1 MHYRVGI
8 VGYGMIGSLVSYLLA
23 KQGHAVS
30 LFERAPEVLPIG
42 AGVVLQP
49 SGQQVLGKLGILDY
63 VLAHAAP
70 LDELHAVHLSGRTL
84 IRNRYDAFD
93 PSVKGYGVH
102 RGVLFDAAKSLVET
116 QPVNTHLATDIVRRE
131 VQGNEVYLWDA
142 SGERFGPFDFVVCG
156 DGSRSVLRNALGS
169 RWWHYPYK
177 QGAIWLV
184 APSTTVTGKLLQVVR
199 GNQQL
204 CGVLPLGDGLCTL
217 YWGADV
223 ADYPA
228 IRRRGLEPFK
238 DDIRAF
244 CPQTAEMLDCV
255 FDFEQFIFTPY
266 RAVWMGRRFDRHS
279 IFLGDAAHAMSP
291 HLGQGINIA
300 MLDAWHLAEAVR
312 HTRTPLEAFRDW
324 HRRQAAY
331 LRYYAAVTF
340 FLSPFFQSRW
350 PFLGWGRD
358 VALPL
363 LPHIPFVKY
372 QMAMTM
378 AGMKGG
384 LLKGRRELSA
394 G

>member
-1 MHYRVGI
+1 MPYRVGV
-8 VGYGMIGSLVSYLLA
+8 VGYGMIGGLTSHLLA
-23 KQGHAVS
+23 KDGHAVS

-49 SGQQVLGKLGILDY
+49 SGQQVLKKLGVLDH

-70 LDELHAVHLSGRTL
+70 LDELHAVHEDGRTL

-93 PSVKGYGVH
+93 PAAKGYGVH
-102 RGVLFDAAKSLVET
+102 RGVLFAAAKSLVET
-116 QPVNTHLATDIVRRE
+116 QPVDTHLGTDIVRRE
-131 VQGNEVYLWDA
+131 VDGHQVWLRAA
-142 SGERFGPFDFVVCG
+142 SGERFGPFDFVICG

-169 RWWHYPYK
+169 RVWHHPYPH
-177 QGAIWLV
+177 GAIWVV
-184 APSTTVTGKLLQVVR
+184 APSTAVKGKLLQVVR
-199 GNQQL
+199 RNRQL

-217 YWGADV
+217 YWGASV
-223 ADYPA
+223 AEFDA
-228 IRRRGLEPFK
+228 IRRRGVEPLK
-238 DDIRAF
+238 ADILAF
-244 CPQTAEMLDCV
+244 CPETAEMLDFVCV
-255 FDFEQFIFTPY
+255 MEQFIFTPY

-300 MLDAWHLAEAVR
+300 MLDAWHLAEAIR
-312 HTRTPLEAFRDW
+312 ETHSPLEAFRAW
-324 HRRQAAY
+324 HRRQASY

-340 FLSPFFQSRW
+340 FLSPFFQSDVT
-350 PFLGWGRD
+350 FLGWGRD
-358 VALPL
+358 VVLPL

-384 LLKGRRELSA
+384 LLKGRREIS